1 MILFGVT
8 TCVTF
13 LGLARLGVKYIMLSP
28 FDLVG
33 GEVWNTGGDTLWT
46 GR

>member
-8 TCVTF
+8 TRVSF
-13 LGLARLGVKYIMLSP
+13 LGLARLGVKYIMLLP
-28 FDLVG
+28 LDLVG
-33 GEVWNTGGDTLWT
+33 GEVWSTGGDTLWT